1 LRPVRTGVALAI
13 TLRRLYGERFE
24 ADKME
29 RLLRDPDVLEAIK
42 AAKPLDSVT
51 SLWRLDEEAF
61 KERRAQYLMYEA
73 KER

>member
-1 LRPVRTGVALAI
+1 
-13 TLRRLYGERFE
+13 
-24 ADKME
+24 ME
-29 RLLRDPDVLEAIK
+29 RLLRNPDVLEAIK